1 VAQLLNQSRGNS
13 PLATSIEVADGFYS
27 RLMGLMFKPSLTPNT
42 GLWFHGCSSIHTCF
56 MRFAIDVIYVD
67 KNLKVKRVYESLKPW
82 RMTRFVSGADS
93 VFELPAGTVKEREV
107 RIGDQLYVGN

>member
-1 VAQLLNQSRGNS
+1 MAQLLNQSRGNA
-13 PLATSIEVADGFYS
+13 PIATSIEVASGFYA
-27 RLMGLMFKPSLTPNT
+27 RLMGLMFKSTLNPHT
-42 GLWFHGCSSIHTCF
+42 GMWFHRCSGIHTCF

-67 KNLKVKRVYESLKPW
+67 KNLKVKRVYENLKPW

-107 RIGDQLYVGN
+107 QIGDQLYVGN

>member
-1 VAQLLNQSRGNS
+1 MVQLLNQSRGNV
-13 PLATSIEVADGFYS
+13 PIATSVEVATGFYS
-27 RLMGLMFKPSLTPNT
+27 RLMGLMFKSSLNANT
-42 GLWFHGCSSIHTCF
+42 GLWFHGCSSIHTHF
-56 MRFAIDVIYVD
+56 MRFKIDAVFVD
-67 KNLKVKRVYESLKPW
+67 KNLKVKRVYENLKPW